1 MSGKNTVFLRKGKN
15 MTQRVFDIENEKD
28 MALLWSI
35 LPDEV
40 YRIENRFEDYGE
52 YYFEGFHGEGHIDA
66 DLILIDWHDKI
77 EITRPIQECTEADV
91 GKLCYFWNDDD
102 NFYGKLDCI
111 LSGRGV
117 RYSLGNGQ
125 AFRHCRRLTKQE
137 IEELC

>member
-1 MSGKNTVFLRKGKN
+1 
-15 MTQRVFDIENEKD
+15 MTQRIFDIENEKD
-28 MALLWSI
+28 MADLWNI
-35 LPDEV
+35 LPDNV
-40 YRIENRFEDYGE
+40 IGLKRDDKFTYLMYKG
-52 YYFEGFHGEGHIDA
+52 IDVSN
-66 DLILIDWHDKI
+66 LIAINWHDKT
-77 EITRPIQECTEADV
+77 EITRPIQECTEQDV

>member
-1 MSGKNTVFLRKGKN
+1 
-15 MTQRVFDIENEKD
+15 MTQRVFDVENEKD
-28 MALLWSI
+28 MQDLWGI
-35 LPDEV
+35 LPDDVNKIQLEK
-40 YRIENRFEDYGE
+40 RETNTSSAIFNGGYGHSIC
-52 YYFEGFHGEGHIDA
+52 GN
-66 DLILIDWHDKI
+66 LIKINWHEKT
-77 EITRPIQECTEADV
+77 EITRPIQEATEQDI

-102 NFYGKLDCI
+102 DFYGKLDCI